1 MKLIKVIK
9 HIKLIKVIVDKWL
22 IKIIKVKNKWSEA
35 IIHIDFKEHMEHY
48 MRPSFMVIH
57 IDFKELMEHYM
68 IPSFKVII
76 HIDKKERM
84 D

>member
-1 MKLIKVIK
+1 
-9 HIKLIKVIVDKWL
+9 
-22 IKIIKVKNKWSEA
+22 
-35 IIHIDFKEHMEHY
+35 MEHY

-76 HIDKKERM
+76 HIDKKERI

>member
-1 MKLIKVIK
+1 
-9 HIKLIKVIVDKWL
+9 
-22 IKIIKVKNKWSEA
+22 
-35 IIHIDFKEHMEHY
+35 
-48 MRPSFMVIH
+48 MRPSFMVIN